1 MTGTHFHP
9 SASTQLWLSGLA
21 DQQVFPARDWTV
33 GLSSRALARWTGSW
47 FPEPERGLGYH
58 ASGMF
63 LLALPVPMVLGS
75 ESAGER
81 GPQAIGL
88 ILGSRT
94 PGSLIFKMT
103 SILRQVYHRTDEF
116 VSTWR
121 IFEHETKLCTG
132 CFPTFLSTSR
142 CPLPHIIEVK
152 RRFCL

>member
-1 MTGTHFHP
+1 MMGIHFYP

-21 DQQVFPARDWTV
+21 DQQVFPAWNWTV

-58 ASGMF
+58 ARGMF

-88 ILGSRT
+88 IDPHSAT
-94 PGSLIFKMT
+94 PVLSKLASGLPCVRNHVDSMGAESLLPSLHSPAFSSQTQSGWRLIFCGFSLFS
-103 SILRQVYHRTDEF
+103 SI
-116 VSTWR
+116 
-121 IFEHETKLCTG
+121 
-132 CFPTFLSTSR
+132 SR
-142 CPLPHIIEVK
+142 A
-152 RRFCL
+152 